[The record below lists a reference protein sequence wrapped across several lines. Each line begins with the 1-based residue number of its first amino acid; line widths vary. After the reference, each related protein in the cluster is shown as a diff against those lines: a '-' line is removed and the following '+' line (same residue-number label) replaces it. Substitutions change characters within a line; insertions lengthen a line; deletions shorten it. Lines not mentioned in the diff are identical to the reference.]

1 MSGRVW
7 LGLFFLVFGVGFF
20 MHQAN
25 LLDFTAVLSTWWP
38 LILIIIG
45 IIQLVNRSYASPL
58 TGVLFL
64 IVGGLFLANQW
75 FNMNLAAFIWPLVII
90 FIGLAIIFT
99 RGERGKKEHMEQ
111 DLNNFLLFSGTELRS
126 QSKDFRG
133 GSVTAIFGGAEIDL
147 REAEI
152 SAEGATL
159 DITAVFGGATII
171 VPENVYVEVTGIP
184 IFGGWDDKRKYQG
197 DEQALSVL
205 KLNCLAVFGGVEIK
219 N

>member
-7 LGLFFLVFGVGFF
+7 FGLFFLVIGVGFF

-38 LILIIIG
+38 LILIVIG
-45 IIQLVNRSYASPL
+45 IIQLVNRTYSSPL
-58 TGVLFL
+58 TGVLFI
-64 IVGGLFLANQW
+64 IVGGLFLANHW
-75 FNMNLAAFIWPLVII
+75 FEMNLAAFIWPLVII

-111 DLNNFLLFSGTELRS
+111 DLKNFLLFSGTELRS

-133 GSVTAIFGGAEIDL
+133 GNVTAIFGEAEIDL

-152 SAEGATL
+152 SDEGATL
-159 DITAVFGGATII
+159 DITAVFGGVTII
-171 VPENVYVEVTGIP
+171 VPENVHVKVTGNP
-184 IFGGWDDKRKYQG
+184 IFGGWEDKRRHLG
-197 DEQALSVL
+197 DEESLSVL
-205 KLNCLAVFGGVEIK
+205 KLNCLAVFGGVVIK